1 MPASRRAPIVATRD
15 KRLHLT
21 LTDDEMAAIRDE
33 AARNRME
40 MGAWVARIGLA
51 AAAEVNV
58 NEPGPAALRKVL
70 AEAVSYRDLACM
82 ALCWL
87 PQDADRESAG
97 NDLSEDLRGAVEQLL
112 QNLKELDDE
121 IAAIERAL

>member
-51 AAAEVNV
+51 AAAEV

-112 QNLKELDDE
+112 QNLKELDDG
-121 IAAIERAL
+121 IAAIEQAL

>member
-51 AAAEVNV
+51 AAAEVNG
-58 NEPGPAALRKVL
+58 PGPAALRKVL

-112 QNLKELDDE
+112 QNLKELDDG
-121 IAAIERAL
+121 IAAIEQAL